1 MAASAATAA
10 AAAAA
15 AAGAAVSRS
24 RRGLSLV
31 VVVAVLL
38 LLLRPSAANAA
49 AAASGAE
56 SGGMTPA
63 AAMSA
68 AAAAAGGSS
77 ISSSS
82 RSNDNNNDSSS
93 NSSSLI
99 YDVELSPG
107 AHNVME
113 ALLLA
118 GFGRYRYEL
127 QQLMRVHFT
136 KLLQH
141 NKPAA
146 AAAMPLVE
154 VKVYCYDPLPLN
166 QGEVQENEEHQQQLL
181 LMQQQQ
187 QQQQELQQELQQEML
202 LLHQTDSTGH
212 SSSHNS
218 FFSPIVA
225 AYSSSS
231 SRRERNS
238 NNSNLQQREA
248 LLSSP
253 SSTAA
258 AAAAAST
265 SAAAAAAAA
274 LAGGGFEVSVDAA
287 ATAAVR
293 AYWGVGQKAM
303 ETFIKGNNNSDGQSL
318 LSGSARRLA
327 RLLPSS
333 SSDSSSS
340 RRFNTG
346 TFAADSAAMPWG
358 PDGCCLMSAPQ
369 IVPAG
374 RGHRLRFFTHDR
386 DNTAGRL
393 SPFTEAVF
401 PLVIVASVGGSSATC
416 HLLLLRC
423 RPLPPPPPSTSSRS
437 RVSAAEAAAAAA
449 AAPLPACYVSH
460 RYEVYRQLL
469 AGGSL
474 DKPQEKGDIFG
485 VSSSSGTL
493 DLECLVCMTNPKNVV
508 LYPCRH
514 CALCLECLQALHQEK
529 CPVCRSHFFGFI
541 TFPLSK
547 NLTAAES
554 VSVAP
559 AAAVADSRNGVV
571 SSGSSNN
578 GSTNVQHH
586 RGGSRVVPAETQM
599 ETVTKYAALFR
610 LLVVLQEAAAATYFV
625 TVSMP
630 LEARQEAGTV
640 QQKQQQQHCSTQL
653 HNVRYSAVA

>member
-1 MAASAATAA
+1 M
-10 AAAAA
+10 
-15 AAGAAVSRS
+15 
-24 RRGLSLV
+24 

-107 AHNVME
+107 AHNVMVLLLLLLFALWLLSVLPRLFSLLHIRKHLEMQPE

-287 ATAAVR
+287 ATAAAR

-401 PLVIVASVGGSSATC
+401 PLVIVASVGGSSGEKEPLVTHSLQSKGEATC

-586 RGGSRVVPAETQM
+586 RGGSRVVP
-599 ETVTKYAALFR
+599 
-610 LLVVLQEAAAATYFV
+610 
-625 TVSMP
+625 VS
-630 LEARQEAGTV
+630 
-640 QQKQQQQHCSTQL
+640 
-653 HNVRYSAVA
+653 